1 MLYSILCLFYIC
13 IIYKHKIQNSKGN
26 NEKKAVVLHIHSK
39 VSTLNTEMTELE
51 STEIREIKRRNVI
64 RNVRG
69 GEILLKHFNILVSR
83 I

>member
-1 MLYSILCLFYIC
+1 MKEIV
-13 IIYKHKIQNSKGN
+13 GM
-26 NEKKAVVLHIHSK
+26 HINSK

-51 STEIREIKRRNVI
+51 RTEIREIKRRNII

-69 GEILLKHFNILVSR
+69 GEILLKHFNDLVSR